1 MNKNVKRSS
10 NNSYSEEQS
19 RRLETKLKEKKDINR
34 TNQMYNRALKDL
46 DVEELEN
53 MDDMD
58 DMEYELIDHKVKGK
72 K

>member
-1 MNKNVKRSS
+1 MNKNVKRPS

-53 MDDMD
+53 MDE
-58 DMEYELIDHKVKGK
+58 MEYELIEHKVKIK